1 MKQWLRKSVVVLVSI
16 LTFGLVTPAH
26 AIWNG
31 NQDVD
36 KTRQQSSNTSV
47 AQTSSINPHISAR
60 EDFDNEEIDREQ
72 LIHKMMNEAEKQ
84 SFEKFGRKIS
94 PVIEDEFRQVILP
107 KIQDA
112 IEMTIALYPEEEL
125 SSLAIT
131 ETPSGGVSEKIFHI
145 YNVKTKEDIIRFHV
159 RRDRPPMDGYYFNF
173 HYHTR
178 FDGYQTHYDLGK
190 IYWDKNTPPKWM
202 NS

>member
-1 MKQWLRKSVVVLVSI
+1 MKQWLKKSVVVLVSI

-26 AIWNG
+26 AIWNE

-36 KTRQQSSNTSV
+36 NSPKQ
-47 AQTSSINPHISAR
+47 QTSNSSLNQVSTIGIK
-60 EDFDNEEIDREQ
+60 DEIDHEQ
-72 LIHKMMNEAEKQ
+72 LVEKMMNEAEKQ
-84 SFEKFGRKIS
+84 SFEKFGGKIT
-94 PVIEDEFRQVILP
+94 PIIEDEFRQVILP

-112 IEMTIALYPEEEL
+112 IEMTIAQYPKEEL

-131 ETPSGGVSEKIFHI
+131 EKPSGGVSEKIFHI
-145 YNVKTKEDIIRFHV
+145 YDLNTKEDIIRFHV
-159 RRDRPPMDGYYFNF
+159 RRDHPPMEGYYFNF

-178 FDGYQTHYDLGK
+178 FDEYQTHYNLGK

-202 NS
+202 NA